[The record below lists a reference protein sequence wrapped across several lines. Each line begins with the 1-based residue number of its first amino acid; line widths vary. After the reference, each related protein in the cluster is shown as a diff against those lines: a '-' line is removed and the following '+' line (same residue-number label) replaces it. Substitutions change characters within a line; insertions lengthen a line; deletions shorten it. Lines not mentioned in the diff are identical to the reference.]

1 MWFSDIP
8 YTTCSLSLYVSGS
21 SSVCALSVSFVLSF
35 IPYFIFSALFML
47 FQVLCMYS
55 ITTKHKYLS
64 GDVFLYPVMSSSLS
78 SFTPPLTSLFFFSKH
93 VFMSWLPSLPLPPLP
108 PRLPVSGVMSFRLF
122 LKSHSGTAGRQSS
135 LVIHGAD
142 FSTKDM
148 DNDNCLCKCA
158 LMFTGGKCSKDMGVI
173 RIDEKKQKPGIL
185 FSWS

>member
-78 SFTPPLTSLFFFSKH
+78 SFTPPLTSLFFFLN
-93 VFMSWLPSLPLPPLP
+93 VFSCPDSPLSLSLSLPASPSPCLRCDVFQAIPEKPQWDGRPTEQSGDTRSRLQHQGHGQWQLPLQVRPH
-108 PRLPVSGVMSFRLF
+108 VHWG
-122 LKSHSGTAGRQSS
+122 
-135 LVIHGAD
+135 
-142 FSTKDM
+142 
-148 DNDNCLCKCA
+148 
-158 LMFTGGKCSKDMGVI
+158 
-173 RIDEKKQKPGIL
+173 
-185 FSWS
+185 

>member
-78 SFTPPLTSLFFFSKH
+78 SFTPPLTSLFFFLN
-93 VFMSWLPSLPLPPLP
+93 VFSCPDSPLSLSLS
-108 PRLPVSGVMSFRLF
+108 LPVSLSPVWCL
-122 LKSHSGTAGRQSS
+122 SGYSWKATVGRQADRAVWWYTEPTSAPRTWTMTTASASAPSCS
-135 LVIHGAD
+135 L
-142 FSTKDM
+142 
-148 DNDNCLCKCA
+148 
-158 LMFTGGKCSKDMGVI
+158 GVSAA
-173 RIDEKKQKPGIL
+173 KT
-185 FSWS
+185 WV

>member
-78 SFTPPLTSLFFFSKH
+78 SFTPPLTSLFFFSKR
-93 VFMSWLPSLPLPPLP
+93 VFMSWLPSLPLPPC
-108 PRLPVSGVMSFRLF
+108 LPVSLSPVWCL
-122 LKSHSGTAGRQSS
+122 SGYSWKATVGRQ
-135 LVIHGAD
+135 AD
-142 FSTKDM
+142 RAVWWYTEPTSAPRTWTM
-148 DNDNCLCKCA
+148 TTASASAPSCL
-158 LMFTGGKCSKDMGVI
+158 LGVSAA
-173 RIDEKKQKPGIL
+173 KT
-185 FSWS
+185 WV